1 MRHIPIEM
9 ADRIESGAAALCHAW
24 VLTRADGVRLG
35 FTDHDRDLVV
45 EGVVCRAASGWTAGV
60 AQSEVGLGSGAA
72 SVAGGLDDEAIS
84 DADVEA
90 GLFDGAVVELWR
102 VDWARPDLRVRLWVG
117 TLASIRRE
125 TFLSRYRPSGC
136 LSAGSFVAELAG
148 PMAALE
154 RVVGRTYGRECDAV
168 LGDERC
174 RVDVAALPGWGCDKR
189 FSTCVGVFGNGV
201 NFQGFPDVPGDDFLT
216 AVPVEGGRNDG
227 GSRR

>member
-1 MRHIPIEM
+1 MRSIPNEL
-9 ADRIESGAAALCHAW
+9 AARIESGAAGLCHAW
-24 VLTRADGVRLG
+24 VLMRADGVRLG
-35 FTDHDRDLVV
+35 FTDHDRDLEV
-45 EGVVCRAASGWTAGV
+45 EGVVCRAASGWTAG
-60 AQSEVGLGSGAA
+60 AAESEVGLRAGTA
-72 SVAGGLDDEAIS
+72 SVAGGLDDETIS

-90 GLFDGAVVELWR
+90 GRFDGAAVELWR

-125 TFLSRYRPSGC
+125 G
-136 LSAGSFVAELAG
+136 GSFVAELAG

-168 LGDERC
+168 LGDARC
-174 RVDVAALPGWGCDKR
+174 RMDVSAFPGWVCDKR
-189 FSTCVGVFGNGV
+189 FATCVGVFGNGV